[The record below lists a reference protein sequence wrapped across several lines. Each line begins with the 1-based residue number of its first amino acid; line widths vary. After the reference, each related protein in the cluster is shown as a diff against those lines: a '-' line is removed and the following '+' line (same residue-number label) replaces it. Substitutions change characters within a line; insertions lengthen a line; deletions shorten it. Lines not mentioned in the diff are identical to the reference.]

1 MENWNNSDELAE
13 LYANDLKRLIALY
26 NLYRDLRQGY
36 LELQL
41 QCEND
46 GQWDKSLEYKQLR
59 KEIRLQMK
67 IIGPIVSSSRYSIRW
82 LKTGNEPKSGHPVS
96 RLSYTQRTVSV
107 SDVDQAL
114 TYLNHLKTDYREM
127 TDDERAE
134 LDIFLNGMSTRERE
148 VFVSVR
154 GKRNTFEMTAE
165 YLNISKSA
173 VQEYL
178 KRAESKILKTL
189 DNNVQTSLF

>member
-1 MENWNNSDELAE
+1 MKNWNNSDELAE
-13 LYANDLKRLIALY
+13 LYADDLRGLVSLY
-26 NLYRDLRQGY
+26 NEYKVLREEY
-36 LELQL
+36 LQL
-41 QCEND
+41 QFQCENE
-46 GQWDKSLEYKQLR
+46 GKWDESLRYKGLR

-67 IIGPIVSSSRYSIRW
+67 IIGPIVSSSRYVIQW
-82 LKTGNEPKSGHPVS
+82 LRTGNEPKSGHPVS

-114 TYLNHLKTDYREM
+114 TYLNHLKTDYHEM

-148 VFVSVR
+148 VFISIC
-154 GKRNTFEMTAE
+154 GKRNTFEVTAE

-189 DNNVQTSLF
+189 DDNVQTSLF